1 MVHNLVVHNFVVHNF
16 VECGSG
22 AGNVPETGT
31 LPANKAV
38 FAGNVLKN
46 GTSSALDWVR
56 ALNN

>member
-1 MVHNLVVHNFVVHNF
+1 MVHNLVVHNFVVHNFVVHNF

-31 LPANKAV
+31 
-38 FAGNVLKN
+38 
-46 GTSSALDWVR
+46 SSALDWVR